1 MDMNKLFTKSF
12 ILLLVGFMA
21 LSGCNTSTLNLLPHG
36 PTEQEYFTQE
46 SDFQRAVFGVYAKMT
61 DFFWYN
67 ASPYN
72 TTMTVFILPG
82 DDITCNDNEEFEQ
95 FGSLQPSSGRLNY
108 LYSAIYQMIAR
119 ANVLLEKIDGVAD
132 GIYQTPN
139 LKEYNKGEALFL
151 RGYGFYLLWNFFG
164 TAPLDTVRVTSAD
177 QFDPPSSSGTQLLD
191 QAIKDFSESSLL
203 LPLSWDDA
211 NRGRVTA
218 NSAYGML
225 GKSLVFRAS
234 ANNKDQ
240 ADYTA
245 AVTAFN
251 QIKGATLMAKFDDNF
266 AWDTE
271 NNSESLFEF
280 QASQA
285 YGGDNIW
292 LSNDFDNPIGD
303 LSDYWGFYDDDPTS
317 FKGYGKSVFYGTTKL
332 LNSFDAGDPRLDLTM
347 DPATRMIRKYVS
359 RNKFVQIGGGSVN
372 NYRLLRY
379 ADVLLL
385 KAEAILLSGGD
396 ASQSIALI
404 NQVRTRARNMV
415 PGGVSPQ
422 NYPTNEANKDTI
434 MNWIVNERLIE
445 LAGEGQRWF
454 DLRRWQMAGIIKLDN
469 AYFSSNTPNMSFQLP
484 KHLMFPIPNSET
496 DVNPNVTQ
504 NVGY

>member
-1 MDMNKLFTKSF
+1 MNKISRKLW
-12 ILLLVGFMA
+12 LVLLVSFAGS
-21 LSGCNTSTLNLLPHG
+21 LLNGCNRSKLNLLPHG
-36 PTEQEYFTQE
+36 PTEQEYFTE
-46 SDFQRAVFGVYAKMT
+46 EADFQRAVFGVYGKMT

-67 ASPYN
+67 ASPFS

-82 DDITCNDNEEFEQ
+82 DDITCNDDEEFEQ

-119 ANVLLEKIDGVAD
+119 ANTLIQKIDQVAD
-132 GIYQTPN
+132 GVYQTPN
-139 LKEYNKGEALFL
+139 LKAYNKGEALFL

-164 TAPLDTVRVTSAD
+164 TSPLDTVRVISAD
-177 QFDPPSSSGTQLLD
+177 QFTPPSTSGTQLLD
-191 QAIKDFSESSLL
+191 QAISDFGQAASLL
-203 LPLSWDDA
+203 PTAWDDA
-211 NRGRVTA
+211 DRGRVTA
-218 NSAYGML
+218 NAANGML
-225 GKSLVFRAS
+225 GKSLIFRACVNK
-234 ANNKDQ
+234 AN
-240 ADYTA
+240 ADYSA
-245 AVTAFN
+245 AIAAFN
-251 QIKGATLMAKFDDNF
+251 KLSGVSLVDNFGDNF

-271 NNSESLFEF
+271 NNEESLFEF

-292 LSNDFDNPIGD
+292 LSNDFDNAIGD

-317 FKGYGKSVFYGTTKL
+317 FKGYGKSLFYGTQKL
-332 LNSFDAGDPRLDLTM
+332 LDAFDPGDPRLAQTM

-359 RNKFVQIGGGSVN
+359 RNKFVQSGGGSVN

-385 KAEAILLSGGD
+385 KAEAILGSGGQPAD
-396 ASQSIALI
+396 AIALI
-404 NQVRTRARNMV
+404 NQVRTRARLMQ
-415 PGGVSPQ
+415 PGGTSPA
-422 NYPTNEANKDTI
+422 NYPVTETDKKKVMD
-434 MNWIVNERLIE
+434 WIIKERLLE

-454 DLRRWQMAGIIKLDN
+454 DLRRWEMAGAIQLDN

-484 KHLMFPIPNSET
+484 KHLLFPIPNSEI
-496 DVNPNVTQ
+496 DVNPNVQQ